1 MSKVEFTL
9 KIPLDKKLVKDFG
22 NFELGLK
29 INDGVFDI
37 NKDFVQSFV
46 KWFVMLD
53 TLLSVTK
60 SVRKLVFQ

>member
-46 KWFVMLD
+46 
-53 TLLSVTK
+53 
-60 SVRKLVFQ
+60 

>member
-1 MSKVEFTL
+1 M

-22 NFELGLK
+22 NFELSLK
-29 INDGVFDI
+29 INDGILDL

-60 SVRKLVFQ
+60 SVKKLVFQ

>member
-1 MSKVEFTL
+1 M

-22 NFELGLK
+22 NFELSLK

-60 SVRKLVFQ
+60 SVRKLV